1 MINNSTL
8 KLLLYLTTL
17 GLFVNKNFL
26 ECTYKLSQKKK
37 ISENLKTIINL
48 SSPLAWIPSW

>member
-1 MINNSTL
+1 MKEMINNSTL

-26 ECTYKLSQKKK
+26 ECIYKLSQKKK
-37 ISENLKTIINL
+37 I
-48 SSPLAWIPSW
+48 